1 MTTLLLFSLLWMFSF
16 VSTFLTSPIKRILW
30 LKFSTGKRQAEDTV
44 RGKDHRV
51 LSVSTTALGPPL
63 GLGRGW
69 SKERLWRTRFINF
82 MIHPPLLR
90 ADVITNCRASEFL
103 WVVIL
108 KPLRPKVSASG
119 VALRVQSL
127 SDCSDSKSMNWG
139 SVACGALVQLSPAR
153 RPA

>member
-1 MTTLLLFSLLWMFSF
+1 MTNLLLFGLLWMFSF
-16 VSTFLTSPIKRILW
+16 ASTFLAFPIKRILW
-30 LKFSTGKRQAEDTV
+30 LKFPTGKKQAEDMV

-51 LSVSTTALGPPL
+51 LCFNHSPRAPL

-69 SKERLWRTRFINF
+69 CKERLWRTCFINF
-82 MIHPPLLR
+82 IINPLLHR
-90 ADVITNCRASEFL
+90 TDVITNCRAIEFL

-108 KPLRPKVSASG
+108 KPLTPKVSASE

-127 SDCSDSKSMNWG
+127 SDCSDSKSMNRG
-139 SVACGALVQLSPAR
+139 SVTCGALVQLSPAR